1 MRVKILMGFFTII
14 TFINVT
20 GCGQGQVSFSKDVKP
35 ILDAKC
41 LECHDGTGE
50 GSKKS
55 DFIITSYAS
64 VMKGTHSGPVVIPG
78 SSISSTLFRV
88 VNHLTH
94 TKIQMPPHH
103 DTSLADG
110 RSEALLKNEIDLIA
124 SWIDQGAQDN

>member
-1 MRVKILMGFFTII
+1 MVFLTVMMAMII
-14 TFINVT
+14 T
-20 GCGQGQVSFSKDVKP
+20 GCGPQQISFSKDVKP

-41 LECHDGTGE
+41 LECHDGVGE
-50 GSKKS
+50 GSEKS

-88 VNHLTH
+88 VNHPTH

-103 DTSLADG
+103 ATSIADG
-110 RSEALLKNEIDLIA
+110 RADPLEKKEIDVIA
-124 SWIDQGAQDN
+124 NWIDQGALDN